1 MEWKRKYFLCLSSLI
16 LYSYLCYLCFVGL
29 NLNWRKHV
37 KRNDSEIET
46 QILRI
51 SYSTKF
57 NVSNSSALLSRRD
70 SIAVIHS
77 DLPYSIAVNNNTRY
91 LLILPFSTKELEID
105 RVLEDKDKHSV
116 RMLSDFLRSRKQFH
130 GATCMQ
136 QQGSHEMKASGNFTL
151 DQSWCRFVKKK
162 WSVHIRNTGPVKNLT
177 LQKSLR
183 LDSDSETET
192 TDTLVQTCSIVQG
205 PFVIR
210 EDVFQ
215 KIGGLM
221 DGFGKLS
228 LLEFFPTIKGRIEDC
243 KAWSLRVDTQ
253 NQAYGSRKFERLKG
267 GS

>member
-1 MEWKRKYFLCLSSLI
+1 MGWKRKYLCLPFLI
-16 LYSYLCYLCFVGL
+16 LFSYLCYFCFVGL
-29 NLNWRKHV
+29 NLNGRENV
-37 KRNDSEIET
+37 KRSDSEMET

-51 SYSTKF
+51 SNSEKF
-57 NVSNSSALLSRRD
+57 NVSNSNALLSRRD
-70 SIAVIHS
+70 SMAVIHS
-77 DLPYSIAVNNNTRY
+77 DLSYSSAVNNNTLY

-183 LDSDSETET
+183 LDSDSETGT
-192 TDTLVQTCSIVQG
+192 TDALVQTCSIVQG
-205 PFVIR
+205 PFTYTR
-210 EDVFQ
+210 E
-215 KIGGLM
+215 
-221 DGFGKLS
+221 
-228 LLEFFPTIKGRIEDC
+228 
-243 KAWSLRVDTQ
+243 
-253 NQAYGSRKFERLKG
+253 
-267 GS
+267 